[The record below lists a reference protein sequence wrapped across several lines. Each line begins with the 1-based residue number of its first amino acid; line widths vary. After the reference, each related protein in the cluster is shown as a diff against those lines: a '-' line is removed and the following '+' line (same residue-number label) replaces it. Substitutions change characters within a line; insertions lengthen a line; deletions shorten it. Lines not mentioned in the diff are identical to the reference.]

1 MVQGTPEVCYLCCL
15 CSGGRRNRSCGVNQ
29 RGFIPAFL
37 IPYIGYGLA
46 GLAVVAILS
55 LAVHK
60 YNEWIREPYKQQI
73 ALWEKTIERNK
84 QEAQALLK
92 KREQENADL
101 AEKWRNYARESDE
114 SYQNKIDHLRA
125 YRNAAGGVRLSA
137 GCGASG
143 SSAGQAGEG
152 NTEAPKVASSG
163 SGTSDAPREFAF
175 DESAVAQVLEWYAY
189 GLSCHAFVNGK

>member
-1 MVQGTPEVCYLCCL
+1 MLHG
-15 CSGGRRNRSCGVNQ
+15 Q

-37 IPYIGYGLA
+37 IPYIGYALA

-84 QEAQALLK
+84 QEAQVLLK
-92 KREQENADL
+92 QREKENADL

-114 SYQNKIDHLRA
+114 SYQNKIDHLRD
-125 YRNAAGGVRLSA
+125 YRNAAGGVRLNT
-137 GCGASG
+137 GCGAS
-143 SSAGQAGEG
+143 SSPAGQAATGSA
-152 NTEAPKVASSG
+152 EAPAIASG
-163 SGTSDAPREFAF
+163 GQGTSDAAREFAF
-175 DESAVAQVLEWYAY
+175 DESAVATVLEWYAY
-189 GLSCHAFVNGK
+189 GLSCHAFVNSK